1 MNVQLSSTAVNTAT
15 LRAFHLQLAGA
26 SLSRAL
32 GVGHTRTAPIGG
44 VRLPPS
50 GKVRARSTPA
60 LPESKVHR
68 VHLST

>member
-1 MNVQLSSTAVNTAT
+1 MKVQLSSTAVNTAA
-15 LRAFHLQLAGA
+15 LRAFPLPLAEA
-26 SLSRAL
+26 SIYRAPR
-32 GVGHTRTAPIGG
+32 VSHTRTAPIGG